1 MFPPDS
7 AMTTASNAMQW
18 AQQYSWTSFQTAMS
32 IKRKVGDYNWRICET
47 ITPNP
52 LSIPQGICYAVGF
65 VFLLLAA
72 AGEYVSLAFWVTSSD
87 AYVGVSQQKVNYSK
101 LNYDLLFDDGKW
113 VYKSLNTINNNINN
127 QHITMRDQ
135 LEARHTLMVND
146 INQNTVDSVNDLGC
160 QIFLAL
166 DGTCTSRRR
175 LDSNGKSK
183 VEFDVTWQWEGE
195 PVSFMEMVGHSV
207 KMMIGDLKTQPRG
220 KGNKKKPKPGTS
232 GSQLFTNNEDN
243 VDEGESGKH
252 RGMMTVGYEAL
263 EEKLDEVYNSV
274 ADVKTDVADVKTDV
288 VNTEG
293 KMDVVETDIADMK
306 GKVNAFKARMDRM
319 EGKMDRIEGKMDR
332 MEGKMDTIIGMMPQ
346 LLEQEKLVKESQ
358 TGSI

>member
-1 MFPPDS
+1 
-7 AMTTASNAMQW
+7 MTTANNAMQW

-72 AGEYVSLAFWVTSSD
+72 AGEYVSLAFWVISSD

-113 VYKSLNTINNNINN
+113 VYKSLNTINNNIND

-195 PVSFMEMVGHSV
+195 HVSFMEMVGHSV

-220 KGNKKKPKPGTS
+220 KGNKKKPKSGKS

-243 VDEGESGKH
+243 FEEGESGNH
-252 RGMMTVGYEAL
+252 RGMMAVGYEAL

-274 ADVKTDVADVKTDV
+274 ADVKTDV

-293 KMDVVETDIADMK
+293 KMDAIED
-306 GKVNAFKARMDRM
+306 KVNAIEADVADIKGRMDTM
-319 EGKMDRIEGKMDR
+319 EGKMGR
-332 MEGKMDTIIGMMPQ
+332 MEDKMDTIIEMMAQ
-346 LLEQEKLVKESQ
+346 LLEQEKLVKE
-358 TGSI
+358 

>member
-18 AQQYSWTSFQTAMS
+18 TQQYAWTSFQTAMLVS
-32 IKRKVGDYNWRICET
+32 RAKVGTAWDFCET
-47 ITPNP
+47 LPDFFMVICKI
-52 LSIPQGICYAVGF
+52 LSLIF
-65 VFLLLAA
+65 VLLSWVD
-72 AGEYVSLAFWVTSSD
+72 EYVSLVLWVTSGD
-87 AYVGVSQQKVNYSK
+87 AYVAISQQKVNYSK

-195 PVSFMEMVGHSV
+195 HVSFMEMVGHSV

-220 KGNKKKPKPGTS
+220 KGNKKKPKSGKS

-243 VDEGESGKH
+243 FEEGESGNH
-252 RGMMTVGYEAL
+252 RGMMAVGYEAL

-274 ADVKTDVADVKTDV
+274 ADVKTDV

-293 KMDVVETDIADMK
+293 KMDAIEDKVNAIEGKVNAIEADVADMK
-306 GKVNAFKARMDRM
+306 GK
-319 EGKMDRIEGKMDR
+319 
-332 MEGKMDTIIGMMPQ
+332 MDTIVEMMAQ
-346 LLEQEKLVKESQ
+346 LLEQEKL
-358 TGSI
+358 

>member
-1 MFPPDS
+1 MVHD
-7 AMTTASNAMQW
+7 
-18 AQQYSWTSFQTAMS
+18 
-32 IKRKVGDYNWRICET
+32 IYNPGSCCR
-47 ITPNP
+47 
-52 LSIPQGICYAVGF
+52 
-65 VFLLLAA
+65 
-72 AGEYVSLAFWVTSSD
+72 VTSGD

-113 VYKSLNTINNNINN
+113 VYKSLNIINNNINE

-195 PVSFMEMVGHSV
+195 HVSFMEMVGHSV

-220 KGNKKKPKPGTS
+220 KGNKKKPKSGKS

-243 VDEGESGKH
+243 FEEGESGNH
-252 RGMMTVGYEAL
+252 RGMMAVGYEAL

-288 VNTEG
+288 ADVKTDVVNTEG
-293 KMDVVETDIADMK
+293 KMDAIEDKVNAIEGKVNAIEADVADMK
-306 GKVNAFKARMDRM
+306 GK
-319 EGKMDRIEGKMDR
+319 
-332 MEGKMDTIIGMMPQ
+332 MDTIVEMMAQ
-346 LLEQEKLVKESQ
+346 LLEQEKL
-358 TGSI
+358 